1 MSEQEV
7 TLEQIESL
15 IKERWHAEKVT
26 FLGASP
32 INDPFNEVSKADPPD
47 YAWWVLAEV
56 KDPEDEEANEMSF
69 QIGINKEGA
78 LDIYCTWDYNVFVGP
93 G

>member
-7 TLEQIESL
+7 TPEQIEAL

-26 FLGASP
+26 FMGAAP
-32 INDPFNEVSKADPPD
+32 INDLFNEVSKADPPD

-56 KDPEDEEANEMSF
+56 KDAEDEEANEMSF
-69 QIGINKEGA
+69 QIGEKDGKLA
-78 LDIYCTWDYNVFVGP
+78 IYCTWDYNIFVGP